1 MKRKNIFKIA
11 MIYILAITANN
22 SFGQTTLYSQDFE
35 TNLDGYAHTPS
46 QTPEIN
52 PGKQYFHR
60 AEPSDSDIYETRSD
74 GPYTNVTGSW
84 LFVGSNPN
92 SINSGN
98 PGILSSGLINVTGFE
113 NFELSINFGAV
124 PNDWDTSDDLKVE
137 YSWNNTDWSILY
149 NFVAQG
155 TTNFPLNLSNNIS
168 GGNNTPN
175 GATLTYALQTIVS
188 NNFTGSGNSL
198 YLRVVCDSNSNYE
211 AFGLD
216 TIVLTG
222 IAESSTPTIGFDA
235 ATSNQTETDATFATT
250 GIPITLTNYDTNVTV
265 TATINGS
272 STAEAEDYTIDLT
285 PLVFDAN
292 EALSIP
298 LSIKDDADIYNETII
313 IDISVTSGTA
323 SLGISQHTVTITDD
337 DIWNIIINEI
347 LADPGATDP
356 KPSIDS
362 NGDSNFNSTEDEF
375 IELVNL
381 DSTSHLLTGYTISDG
396 TGVKHTFGAIS
407 IPAGGSVVVFGG
419 GTPTGIAGIT
429 DITGTANGL
438 SLNNT
443 GDTITL
449 KNSEGAVITTYTY
462 GSEGNDD
469 QSIGRNNDLTG
480 GFVKH
485 SEISSNPVAASPGRY
500 NSSGQPFSMNTW
512 TGATDNSWATASNWS
527 LGIVPGTGDDVQ
539 ILKATNQP
547 TASSAVT
554 VSSVVINSGASLIA
568 ESTFS
573 GTVTYKRNLP
583 TADSWYFISSP
594 VDGETI
600 QNLISSHTFLAS
612 TSVAGRIGIAP
623 YDNTQAISTKRWAY
637 QTTSSTGDFEDA
649 KGYSAQLD
657 EVGNISFSGTI
668 RTDDS
673 NADIPLILGGVNGN
687 NFNLVGNPFTSY
699 INSTTFLTTQFNDL
713 EPDFYMWNGSSYDTR
728 STGSHADFMI
738 APGQGFFVEAKTANT
753 VTFVKSNQ
761 NHNATNTFQKSNSRP
776 EIKLLITDNISSR
789 YADIYYINGTKT
801 GFDNGYDGKLFGGVS
816 QPFAIYTHLVSDSE
830 GKNFQIQSLPNSN
843 YENMI
848 IPIGINSTSDK
859 ELTFS
864 AETLNVPNELKVIL
878 EDRLLSTFT
887 RLEEANST
895 YKITLSEAINGIG
908 RFYLHTSTKS
918 TLNTNSIDLKNTSI
932 YKTNNY
938 NLRIVG
944 LSSGKTTLKLFNIL
958 GKQVLHSSF
967 NSNGVQDISLPK
979 VAAGIYIVQI
989 ETETGKLNKKITL
1002 E

>member
-46 QTPEIN
+46 QTPAIN
-52 PGKQYFHR
+52 PGKQYFYR

-74 GPYTNVTGSW
+74 GPYTNLTGSW
-84 LFVGSNPN
+84 LFAGSNPN
-92 SINSGN
+92 SINSDN

-124 PNDWDTSDDLKVE
+124 PNNWDSNDELKVE
-137 YSWNNTDWSILY
+137 YSWNDSDWFTLY
-149 NFVAQG
+149 NFEAPA
-155 TTNFPLNLSNNIS
+155 TNSALVLVNNS
-168 GGNNTPN
+168 TGGNNTGN
-175 GATLTYALQTIVS
+175 GLSLIYALQTIVS
-188 NNFTGSGNSL
+188 SNFSGFGNSL
-198 YLRVVCDSNSNYE
+198 YIRIVCNSGANYE
-211 AFGLD
+211 AFALD

-222 IAESSTPTIGFDA
+222 TAESSTPTIGFDA
-235 ATSNQTETDATFATT
+235 ATSFQTETDATFATT
-250 GIPITLTNYDTNVTV
+250 GIPITLTNFDTNVTL
-265 TATINGS
+265 TATINES

-285 PLVFDAN
+285 SLVFDAN
-292 EALSIP
+292 ETLSIP
-298 LSIKDDADIYNETII
+298 LSINDDADLYNETII
-313 IDISVTSGTA
+313 IDISITSGTA
-323 SLGISQHTVTITDD
+323 TLSISQHTVSITDD

-347 LADPGATDP
+347 LADPAATDP

-375 IELVNL
+375 IEFVNL
-381 DSTSHLLTGYTISDG
+381 DSKSHLLTGYTISDG
-396 TGVKHTFGAIS
+396 TGIKHTFGTIS
-407 IPAGGSVVVFGG
+407 IPAGGSIVVFGG
-419 GTPTGIAGIT
+419 GTPTAIPGIT
-429 DITGTANGL
+429 DTANGL

-462 GSEGNDD
+462 GNEGNDD

-512 TGATDNSWATASNWS
+512 TGATNNSWATASNWS
-527 LGIVPGTGDDVQ
+527 LGIVPGTGDDIQ

-554 VSSVVINSGASLIA
+554 VNSVIINSGASLIA
-568 ESTFS
+568 ESTFL
-573 GTVTYKRNLP
+573 GTATYKRNLP
-583 TADSWYFISSP
+583 TENSWYLISSP
-594 VDGETI
+594 VDGETV
-600 QNLISSHTFLAS
+600 QNLISNHTFLAS
-612 TSVAGRIGIAP
+612 TSVPGRIGIAP
-623 YDNTQAISTKRWAY
+623 YDNTQAISTNRWAY

-649 KGYSAQLD
+649 KGYSVQLN

-673 NADIPLILGGVNGN
+673 NAGIPLILGGVNGN
-687 NFNLVGNPFTSY
+687 NFNLVGNPYTSY
-699 INSTTFLTTQFNDL
+699 INSTTFLTTQSNDL

-753 VTFVKSNQ
+753 VTFIKSNQ
-761 NHNATNTFQKSNSRP
+761 NHNATNTFQKSNSRS
-776 EIKLLITDNISSR
+776 EIKLLITDNVSSR
-789 YADIYYINGTKT
+789 YADIYYINGTTT

-816 QPFAIYTHLVSDSE
+816 QPFAIYTHLVSDSD

-848 IPIGINSTSDK
+848 IPIGINSASDK

-864 AETLNVPNELKVIL
+864 AETLNLPVELNVFL
-878 EDRLLSTFT
+878 EDRLLHTFT
-887 RLEEANST
+887 RLEESNST
-895 YKITLSEAINGIG
+895 YKVTLSKALNGIG

-918 TLNTNSIDLKNTSI
+918 TLNTNSIALKNISI
-932 YKTNNY
+932 YKTNNH

-944 LSSGKTTLKLFNIL
+944 LSPGKTKLKLFNIL
-958 GKQVLHSSF
+958 GKQVLISSF
-967 NSNGVQDISLPK
+967 TLKGVIDISLPK
-979 VAAGIYIVQI
+979 VAAGIYIIQI
-989 ETETGKLNKKITL
+989 ETETGKLTKKITL
-1002 E
+1002 K

>member
-1 MKRKNIFKIA
+1 MIRKDIFKIA
-11 MIYILAITANN
+11 MIFILAINANN
-22 SFGQTTLYSQDFE
+22 YFGQTTIYSEGFTDQENKGAIGPTPTLDLTGVDWSVDISAANLSTDTDWFKVTDGVFE
-35 TNLDGYAHTPS
+35 GKDLDGDAIWLSKSITISGYTNISFSLSASESGTLETDDIFKTEYKIDSGAWTVASTNGNLSDDFDTLTVS
-46 QTPEIN
+46 QTGLNGSTLQIRVTMKN
-52 PGKQYFHR
+52 NAG
-60 AEPSDSDIYETRSD
+60 AEYLRLDNIIVQGTL
-74 GPYTNVTGSW
+74 T
-84 LFVGSNPN
+84 
-92 SINSGN
+92 
-98 PGILSSGLINVTGFE
+98 
-113 NFELSINFGAV
+113 
-124 PNDWDTSDDLKVE
+124 TSD
-137 YSWNNTDWSILY
+137 
-149 NFVAQG
+149 
-155 TTNFPLNLSNNIS
+155 
-168 GGNNTPN
+168 
-175 GATLTYALQTIVS
+175 
-188 NNFTGSGNSL
+188 
-198 YLRVVCDSNSNYE
+198 
-211 AFGLD
+211 
-216 TIVLTG
+216 
-222 IAESSTPTIGFDA
+222 PTITFNN

-272 STAEAEDYTIDLT
+272 STAEEEDYTLDLT

-292 EALSIP
+292 ETLSIP
-298 LSIKDDADIYNETII
+298 LSINDDADIYNETII
-313 IDISVTSGTA
+313 VDISVTSGTA

-347 LADPGATDP
+347 LADPAATAP

-362 NGDSNFNSTEDEF
+362 NGDSNFNSSEDEF

-381 DSTSHLLTGYTISDG
+381 DSTSHLLTGYTISDA

-419 GTPTGIAGIT
+419 GTPTGIPGIT
-429 DITGTANGL
+429 DTANGL

-462 GSEGNDD
+462 GNEGNDD

-500 NSSGQPFSMNTW
+500 NSSGQPFGMNTW
-512 TGATDNSWATASNWS
+512 TGATDNSWVTASNWS
-527 LGIVPGTGDDVQ
+527 LGIVPGTGDDIQ

-554 VSSVVINSGASLIA
+554 VNSVVINSGASLIA

-573 GTVTYKRNLP
+573 GTATYNRTLP

-600 QNLISSHTFLAS
+600 QNLISNHTFLAS
-612 TSVAGRIGIAP
+612 SSVAGRIGIAP

-637 QTTSSTGDFEDA
+637 QTTSSTGDLEDA
-649 KGYSAQLD
+649 KGYSVQLD

-673 NADIPLILGGVNGN
+673 SADIPLILGGVNGN
-687 NFNLVGNPFTSY
+687 NFNLVGNPYTSY
-699 INSTTFLTTQFNDL
+699 INSTTFLTTQSNDL

-728 STGSHADFMI
+728 STGSHANFMI

-776 EIKLLITDNISSR
+776 EIKLLITDSISSR
-789 YADIYYINGTKT
+789 YADIYYINGTTT
-801 GFDNGYDGKLFGGVS
+801 GFDNSYDGKLFGGAP

-848 IPIGINSTSDK
+848 IPIGINSATDK

-864 AETLNVPNELKVIL
+864 AETLNLPNELRVFL
-878 EDRLLSTFT
+878 EDRLLNTFT

-918 TLNTNSIDLKNTSI
+918 TLNTNSIDLKNISI
-932 YKTNNY
+932 YKTNND

-944 LSSGKTTLKLFNIL
+944 LSPRKTKLKLFNIL

-967 NSNGVQDISLPK
+967 TSNGVQDISLPK

>member
-22 SFGQTTLYSQDFE
+22 SFGQTTIYSEDFTDQE
-35 TNLDGYAHTPS
+35 NKGAIGPTPTVDLTGVDWSVDISATNLSTDTDWFKVTDGVFEGRNLDGDAIWFSKSITISSYTNISFSLSAAESGTLEAQDIFKTEYKIDSGAWTVASTNGDLSDDFDTLTVS
-46 QTPEIN
+46 QTGLNGSTLQIRVTMKN
-52 PGKQYFHR
+52 NAA
-60 AEPSDSDIYETRSD
+60 AEYLRLDNI
-74 GPYTNVTGSW
+74 
-84 LFVGSNPN
+84 
-92 SINSGN
+92 IIQ
-98 PGILSSGLINVTGFE
+98 GIL
-113 NFELSINFGAV
+113 A
-124 PNDWDTSDDLKVE
+124 TSD
-137 YSWNNTDWSILY
+137 
-149 NFVAQG
+149 
-155 TTNFPLNLSNNIS
+155 
-168 GGNNTPN
+168 
-175 GATLTYALQTIVS
+175 
-188 NNFTGSGNSL
+188 
-198 YLRVVCDSNSNYE
+198 
-211 AFGLD
+211 
-216 TIVLTG
+216 
-222 IAESSTPTIGFDA
+222 PTITFNN

-292 EALSIP
+292 ETLSIP
-298 LSIKDDADIYNETII
+298 LSINDDADIYNETII

-396 TGVKHTFGAIS
+396 TGVQHTFGAIS

-419 GTPTGIAGIT
+419 GSPTGIAGIT
-429 DITGTANGL
+429 DITGTASGL
-438 SLNNT
+438 ALNNS

-449 KNSEGAVITTYTY
+449 KNSEGAVITTYAY
-462 GSEGNDD
+462 GSEGNND
-469 QSIGRNNDLTG
+469 QSIGRNDDLTG
-480 GFVKH
+480 AFVKH

-500 NSSGQPFSMNTW
+500 NTSGQPFSMNTW
-512 TGATDNSWATASNWS
+512 TGAIDNSWASASNWS
-527 LGIVPGTGDDVQ
+527 LGIIPGTGDDIQ

-554 VSSVVINSGASLIA
+554 VNSVIINSGASLIA

-573 GTVTYKRNLP
+573 GTATYKRNLP

-612 TSVAGRIGIAP
+612 SSVVGRIGIAP

-637 QTTSSTGDFEDA
+637 KTTSSTGDLEDA
-649 KGYSAQLD
+649 KGYSVRLD
-657 EVGNISFSGTI
+657 ELGNISFLGTI

-673 NADIPLILGGVNGN
+673 NADIPLILGGVDGN
-687 NFNLVGNPFTSY
+687 NFNLVGNPYTSY
-699 INSTTFLTTQFNDL
+699 INSTTFLTTQSNDL
-713 EPDFYMWNGSSYDTR
+713 EQDFYMWNGSSYDTR
-728 STGSHADFMI
+728 STGSHANFMI

-776 EIKLLITDNISSR
+776 EIKLLITDSISSR
-789 YADIYYINGTKT
+789 YADIYYINGTTT
-801 GFDNGYDGKLFGGVS
+801 GFDNSYDGKLFGGAP

-848 IPIGINSTSDK
+848 IPIGINSAANK

-864 AETLNVPNELKVIL
+864 AETLNLPNELRVFL
-878 EDRLLSTFT
+878 EDRLLNIFT

-895 YKITLSEAINGIG
+895 YKITLSEALNGIG

-918 TLNTNSIDLKNTSI
+918 TLKTNNADLKSISI

-944 LSSGKTTLKLFNIL
+944 LSQGKATVKLFNIL
-958 GKQVLHSSF
+958 GKQVLISSF
-967 NSNGVQDISLPK
+967 ASKGVQDISLPK

-989 ETETGKLNKKITL
+989 ESKTGKLNKKITL

>member
-1 MKRKNIFKIA
+1 MIF
-11 MIYILAITANN
+11 ILAINANN
-22 SFGQTTLYSQDFE
+22 SFGQTTIYSEGFTDQENKGAIGPTPTLDLTGVDWSVDISAADLSAATDWFKVTDGVFE
-35 TNLDGYAHTPS
+35 GRNLDGDAIWFSKSIAISSHTNISFSLSAAESGTLEAQDNFKTEYKIDSAAWTVASTNGNLSDDFDTLTVS
-46 QTPEIN
+46 QTGLNGSTLLIRVTMKN
-52 PGKQYFHR
+52 NAA
-60 AEPSDSDIYETRSD
+60 AEYLRLDNIIVQGT
-74 GPYTNVTGSW
+74 
-84 LFVGSNPN
+84 L
-92 SINSGN
+92 
-98 PGILSSGLINVTGFE
+98 
-113 NFELSINFGAV
+113 A
-124 PNDWDTSDDLKVE
+124 TSD
-137 YSWNNTDWSILY
+137 
-149 NFVAQG
+149 
-155 TTNFPLNLSNNIS
+155 
-168 GGNNTPN
+168 
-175 GATLTYALQTIVS
+175 
-188 NNFTGSGNSL
+188 
-198 YLRVVCDSNSNYE
+198 
-211 AFGLD
+211 
-216 TIVLTG
+216 
-222 IAESSTPTIGFDA
+222 PTITFNN

-292 EALSIP
+292 ETLSIP
-298 LSIKDDADIYNETII
+298 LSINDDADIYNETII

-347 LADPGATDP
+347 LADPAATAP

-362 NGDSNFNSTEDEF
+362 NGDSNFNSSEDEF

-396 TGVKHTFGAIS
+396 AGVKHTFGAIS

-419 GTPTGIAGIT
+419 GTPTGIPGIT
-429 DITGTANGL
+429 DTANGL

-462 GSEGNDD
+462 GNEGNDD
-469 QSIGRNNDLTG
+469 QSIGRSNDLTG

-512 TGATDNSWATASNWS
+512 TGTTDNSWVTASNWS
-527 LGIVPGTGDDVQ
+527 LGIVPGTGDDIQ

-554 VSSVVINSGASLIA
+554 VNSVVINSGASLIA

-573 GTVTYKRNLP
+573 GTATYNRTLP

-600 QNLISSHTFLAS
+600 QNLISNHTFLAS
-612 TSVAGRIGIAP
+612 SSVAGRIGIAP

-637 QTTSSTGDFEDA
+637 QTTSSTGDLEDA
-649 KGYSAQLD
+649 KGYSVQLG

-687 NFNLVGNPFTSY
+687 NFNLVGNPYTSY
-699 INSTTFLTTQFNDL
+699 INSTTFLTTQSNDL

-728 STGSHADFMI
+728 STGSHANFMI

-776 EIKLLITDNISSR
+776 EIKLLITDSISSR
-789 YADIYYINGTKT
+789 YADIYYINGTTT
-801 GFDNGYDGKLFGGVS
+801 GFDNSYDGKLFGGAP

-848 IPIGINSTSDK
+848 IPIGINSATDK

-864 AETLNVPNELKVIL
+864 AETLNLPNELRVFL
-878 EDRLLSTFT
+878 EDRLLNTFT

-918 TLNTNSIDLKNTSI
+918 TLNTNSIDLKNISI
-932 YKTNNY
+932 YKTNND

-944 LSSGKTTLKLFNIL
+944 LSPRKTKLKLFNIL

-967 NSNGVQDISLPK
+967 TSNGVQDISLPK

>member
-1 MKRKNIFKIA
+1 MKRKNLFKIA
-11 MIYILAITANN
+11 MIFILAINANN
-22 SFGQTTLYSQDFE
+22 SFGQTTIYSEDFTDQE
-35 TNLDGYAHTPS
+35 NKGAIGPTPTLDLTGVDWSVDISTAALSAATDWFKVTDGVFEGRDLDGNAIWLSKLITTSGYNNVSFSLSAAASGTLEADDIFKTEYKIDSGAWTVASTNGDLSDDFDTLTVS
-46 QTPEIN
+46 QTGLNGSTLQIRVTMKN
-52 PGKQYFHR
+52 NAD
-60 AEPSDSDIYETRSD
+60 AEYLRLDNI
-74 GPYTNVTGSW
+74 
-84 LFVGSNPN
+84 
-92 SINSGN
+92 IIQ
-98 PGILSSGLINVTGFE
+98 GIL
-113 NFELSINFGAV
+113 A
-124 PNDWDTSDDLKVE
+124 TSD
-137 YSWNNTDWSILY
+137 
-149 NFVAQG
+149 
-155 TTNFPLNLSNNIS
+155 
-168 GGNNTPN
+168 
-175 GATLTYALQTIVS
+175 
-188 NNFTGSGNSL
+188 
-198 YLRVVCDSNSNYE
+198 
-211 AFGLD
+211 
-216 TIVLTG
+216 
-222 IAESSTPTIGFDA
+222 PTITFNN

-250 GIPITLTNYDTNVTV
+250 GIPITLNNYDTNVTV
-265 TATINGS
+265 TATINGI

-292 EALSIP
+292 ETLSIP
-298 LSIKDDADIYNETII
+298 LSINNDADLNNETII

-323 SLGISQHTVTITDD
+323 TLGISQHTVTVTDD
-337 DIWNIIINEI
+337 DIPNIIINEI
-347 LADPGATDP
+347 LADPAATDP
-356 KPSIDS
+356 RPSIDS

-396 TGVKHTFGAIS
+396 TGVRHNFGAIL
-407 IPAGGSVVVFGG
+407 IPAGGSVVLFGG

-429 DITGTANGL
+429 DITGTASGL
-438 SLNNT
+438 ALNNT

-512 TGATDNSWATASNWS
+512 TGATDNSWATTSNWS
-527 LGIVPGTGDDVQ
+527 LGIVPGTGDDIQ

-554 VSSVVINSGASLIA
+554 LNSVVINSGASLIA

-573 GTVTYKRNLP
+573 GTATYKRTLP

-600 QNLISSHTFLAS
+600 QNLISNHTFLAS

-637 QTTSSTGDFEDA
+637 QTTSSIGDFEDA
-649 KGYSAQLD
+649 KGYSVRLD

-687 NFNLVGNPFTSY
+687 NFNLVGNPYSSY
-699 INSTTFLTTQFNDL
+699 INSTTFLTTQSNNL
-713 EPDFYMWNGSSYDTR
+713 ELDFYMWNGSSYDTR
-728 STGSHADFMI
+728 STGTHADFMI
-738 APGQGFFVEAKTANT
+738 SPSQGFFVEAKTANT
-753 VTFVKSNQ
+753 VTFAKSNQ

-789 YADIYYINGTKT
+789 YADIYYINGTTT

-864 AETLNVPNELKVIL
+864 AETLNLSNELKVIL
-878 EDRLLSTFT
+878 EDRLLNTFT

-944 LSSGKTTLKLFNIL
+944 LSLGKTTLKLFNIL
-958 GKQVLHSSF
+958 GKQVL
-967 NSNGVQDISLPK
+967 NTTLTSNGVQDISLPNL
-979 VAAGIYIVQI
+979 ANGIYIVQL
-989 ETETGKLNKKITL
+989 ENEAGKLNKKITL

>member
-1 MKRKNIFKIA
+1 MKRRNIFKIA

-22 SFGQTTLYSQDFE
+22 SFGQTTIYSEGFTDQENKGAIGPEPNLDLTGVDWSVDISATDLSTDSDWFKVTDGVFE
-35 TNLDGYAHTPS
+35 ARNLDGDAIWLSKSIT
-46 QTPEIN
+46 I
-52 PGKQYFHR
+52 
-60 AEPSDSDIYETRSD
+60 SD
-74 GPYTNVTGSW
+74 YTNISFSLSAAESGTLETQDIFKTEYKIDSGAWTVASTNGDLSDDFDTLTVTQTELNGST
-84 LFVGSNPN
+84 LQIRVIMKNN
-92 SINSGN
+92 ADTEYLRLDNIIIQ
-98 PGILSSGLINVTGFE
+98 GIL
-113 NFELSINFGAV
+113 A
-124 PNDWDTSDDLKVE
+124 TSE
-137 YSWNNTDWSILY
+137 
-149 NFVAQG
+149 
-155 TTNFPLNLSNNIS
+155 
-168 GGNNTPN
+168 
-175 GATLTYALQTIVS
+175 
-188 NNFTGSGNSL
+188 
-198 YLRVVCDSNSNYE
+198 
-211 AFGLD
+211 
-216 TIVLTG
+216 
-222 IAESSTPTIGFDA
+222 PTITFNNA
-235 ATSNQTETDATFATT
+235 SSNQTETDATFATN
-250 GIPITLTNYDTNVTV
+250 GIPITFTNYDTNVTV

-272 STAEAEDYTIDLT
+272 STSEAEDYTIDLT

-292 EALSIP
+292 ETLSIP
-298 LSIKDDADIYNETII
+298 LSINDDADLYNETII

-323 SLGISQHTVTITDD
+323 TLSISQHVVNITDD

-347 LADPGATDP
+347 LADPAATDP

-362 NGDSNFNSTEDEF
+362 NGDSNFNSSEDEF

-381 DSTSHLLTGYTISDG
+381 DNKSHLLTGYTISDG

-419 GTPTGIAGIT
+419 GTPTEISGIT
-429 DITGTANGL
+429 DTANGL
-438 SLNNT
+438 SLNNA

-449 KNSEGAVITTYTY
+449 KNSEGALITTYTY
-462 GSEGNDD
+462 GNEGDED

-512 TGATDNSWATASNWS
+512 TGATDNSWTTASNWS
-527 LGIVPGTGDDVQ
+527 LGIVPGTEDDIQ
-539 ILKATNQP
+539 ILKATSQP

-554 VSSVVINSGASLIA
+554 VNSVIINSGTSLIA

-573 GTVTYKRNLP
+573 GTATYKRNLP
-583 TADSWYFISSP
+583 TENSWYFISSP

-600 QNLISSHTFLAS
+600 QNLISNHTFLPS
-612 TSVAGRIGIAP
+612 NSVAGRIGIAP
-623 YDNTQAISTKRWAY
+623 YDNIQAISAKRWAY
-637 QTTSSTGDFEDA
+637 QTTSSTGDLEDA
-649 KGYSAQLD
+649 KGYSVQLD
-657 EVGNISFSGTI
+657 EVRNISFSGTI

-673 NADIPLILGGVNGN
+673 NADIPLILGGVNGT
-687 NFNLVGNPFTSY
+687 NFNLVGNPYTSY
-699 INSTTFLTTQFNDL
+699 INSTTFLTTQSNDL
-713 EPDFYMWNGSSYDTR
+713 EPNFYMWNGSYYDTR

-789 YADIYYINGTKT
+789 YADIYYINGTTT
-801 GFDNGYDGKLFGGVS
+801 GFDNGYDGKLFGGVP

-830 GKNFQIQSLPNSN
+830 GKNFQIQSLPTSN

-848 IPIGINSTSDK
+848 IPIGINSASDK
-859 ELTFS
+859 DLTFS
-864 AETLNVPNELKVIL
+864 AETSNLPNELKVFL
-878 EDRLLSTFT
+878 EDRLLNTFT
-887 RLEEANST
+887 SLEEANST
-895 YKITLSEAINGIG
+895 YKITLSEAIKGIG

-918 TLNTNSIDLKNTSI
+918 PLITNSSDLKNISI
-932 YKTNNY
+932 YKTNNH

-944 LSSGKTTLKLFNIL
+944 LSHGKTKLKLFNIL
-958 GKQVLHSSF
+958 SRQVLISSF
-967 NSNGVQDISLPK
+967 TSNGIQDISLPK